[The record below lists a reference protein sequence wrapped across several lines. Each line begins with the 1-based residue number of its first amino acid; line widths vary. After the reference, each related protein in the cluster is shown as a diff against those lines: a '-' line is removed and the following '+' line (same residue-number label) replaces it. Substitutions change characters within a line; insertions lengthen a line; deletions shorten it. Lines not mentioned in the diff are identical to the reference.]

1 MKPELQTLATLSR
14 AYLSAMSCTKYR
26 DWVNLHLVKPNIV
39 ERVPEDY
46 PWFGAQNDDE
56 LVGMIQ
62 EAAVG
67 EKIPFQDLI
76 GTPEYNQHKALHG
89 LLCVMYFG

>member
-1 MKPELQTLATLSR
+1 MKLELQTLATLSR
-14 AYLSAMSCTKYR
+14 AYLSAMSCTKHK
-26 DWVNLHLVKPNIV
+26 DIV

-46 PWFGAQNDDE
+46 PWFGAQNDAE
-56 LVGMIQ
+56 LVEMIRDS
-62 EAAVG
+62 AKGARL
-67 EKIPFQDLI
+67 PFEDLI